1 MGAAEV
7 GELPLVE
14 VDDGPLEVVGA
25 VVEEEQHGGADEL
38 GPELGEGARVD
49 RLEEDL
55 QALDRLVHV
64 RAERRHPQPEEA
76 GELAEEGGD
85 RLLLLD
91 GGDAG
96 GVADGGLRREV
107 GAVVAEV
114 LLHQRQHHLEEKLD
128 RLLRLLVA
136 RTPAGERFNSV
147 KILPEMVAD
156 QFA

>member
-1 MGAAEV
+1 MMNRKIQQIGPGGLV
-7 GELPLVE
+7 GDEKLY
-14 VDDGPLEVVGA
+14 VGSI
-25 VVEEEQHGGADEL
+25 
-38 GPELGEGARVD
+38 
-49 RLEEDL
+49 
-55 QALDRLVHV
+55 
-64 RAERRHPQPEEA
+64 PEEA

-136 RTPAGERFNSV
+136 RPPAGARFNSV
-147 KILPEMVAD
+147 KI
-156 QFA
+156 

>member
-1 MGAAEV
+1 MLQQKKLKFAHKGS
-7 GELPLVE
+7 
-14 VDDGPLEVVGA
+14 
-25 VVEEEQHGGADEL
+25 L
-38 GPELGEGARVD
+38 GDNERYLGSI
-49 RLEEDL
+49 
-55 QALDRLVHV
+55 
-64 RAERRHPQPEEA
+64 PEEA
-76 GELAEEGGD
+76 GELAEERGD

-136 RTPAGERFNSV
+136 RPPAGARFNSV
-147 KILPEMVAD
+147 CSYV
-156 QFA
+156 

>member
-38 GPELGEGARVD
+38 RPELGERARVD

-64 RAERRHPQPEEA
+64 RAERHHHA
-76 GELAEEGGD
+76 
-85 RLLLLD
+85 
-91 GGDAG
+91 
-96 GVADGGLRREV
+96 RR
-107 GAVVAEV
+107 
-114 LLHQRQHHLEEKLD
+114 
-128 RLLRLLVA
+128 LRLYDRNELLMTIA
-136 RTPAGERFNSV
+136 R
-147 KILPEMVAD
+147 
-156 QFA
+156 